1 MTALPASAGA
11 APGDPARPFLD
22 PGFTEDGVPPRA
34 LDTGAL
40 PPGLAAACAA
50 MEDPDMQGLPLERRD
65 YLLLLVVTVLVP
77 ALLVLIGVLA

>member
-11 APGDPARPFLD
+11 QQGDPARPLLD
-22 PGFTEDGVPPRA
+22 PEPVERGVPSHA
-34 LDTGAL
+34 LDSGAV